1 VSKRTRQFLRLLGT
15 ATICGAIAACG
26 SDKVS
31 APATGSLTVSV
42 TTPTGVTPSVMV
54 TGPGSYSQAVTAT
67 TTLTGLKPGSYTIA
81 AASVSPANT
90 VVTTTYAGVVTGSPA
105 TVAANQTATASVNYT
120 ANVGGLWVANNNSA
134 TFLVDFTATQ
144 LDTSGTPT
152 PVESITGTS
161 PDGDGVSMAFDRS
174 GNLWVQNGGTNTILE
189 YAAAQLDSASP
200 TPVISLTDTAFNS
213 MYGVAFDTGG
223 NLWIANY
230 GPCEILKYSAAQLAG
245 MSGAVS
251 MDPAYKLNSCGAIDG
266 DSLTGPQGLAFDASG
281 NLWVTD
287 VDHDEVYVYVDSQL
301 VGTGYAVHAPTLII
315 RVPSNNMGYPAFD
328 ATGNLW
334 FTNNG
339 ASVYEYTTTQLASI
353 GRVNLTPTIN
363 TQITAAALNGIA
375 YDNSGNLWLSDANAN
390 AVYQLT
396 AAQLTSTTV
405 TPTVTIGASSG
416 SLVAPY
422 ALAFLPHSSS
432 LPLFSKRPRIAG
444 RLKK

>member
-1 VSKRTRQFLRLLGT
+1 VAL
-15 ATICGAIAACG
+15 AACG

-31 APATGSLTVSV
+31 APATGSLTVTV
-42 TTPTGVTPSVMV
+42 TTPTGVTGSVTV
-54 TGPGSYSQAVTAT
+54 TGPGSYTQAVTAT

-81 AASVSPANT
+81 AASVSPANNI
-90 VVTTTYAGVVTGSPA
+90 VSTTYAGVVTGSPA
-105 TVAANQTATASVNYT
+105 TVAANQTATAGVNYT
-120 ANVGGLWVANNNSA
+120 ANLGGLWVANNNSA

-152 PVESITGTS
+152 PIESITGTNPS
-161 PDGDGVSMAFDRS
+161 TNGVSMAFDRS
-174 GNLWVQNGGTNTILE
+174 GNLWVQNAGSNTILE
-189 YAAAQLDSASP
+189 YAAAQLDSATP
-200 TPVISLTDTAFNS
+200 TPVVSLTDTAFNN

-230 GPCEILKYSAAQLAG
+230 GPCEILKYSASQLAG
-245 MSGAVS
+245 LSGAVA
-251 MDPAYKLNSCGAIDG
+251 MDPAYKLNSCNSVDG
-266 DSLTGPQGLAFDASG
+266 DSLSGPQGLAFDAHG

-301 VGTGYAVHAPTLII
+301 VGTGFAVHSPTLII

-328 ATGNLW
+328 STGNLW
-334 FTNNG
+334 FTEG
-339 ASVYEYTTTQLASI
+339 GTSVYEYTTAQLASI
-353 GRVNLTPTIN
+353 GRVNLTPAIT
-363 TQITAAALNGIA
+363 TQVSMAALYGIA
-375 YDNSGNLWLSDANAN
+375 YDNSGNLWLSDASAN

-396 AAQLTSTTV
+396 AAQLTSSTV
-405 TPTVTIGASSG
+405 VPTVTIGASSG
-416 SLVAPY
+416 SLASPY